1 MTSNSDNIGIALRMK
16 GVTKRYPG
24 TLAVDSVDF
33 EARVGE
39 VHAIMGENGAGK
51 STLMK
56 ILAGSFNDY
65 TGNIFIGQKEV
76 KLHSPAIARAYGI
89 GMIYQELSLARP
101 ISIAENLLIG
111 RLPRKY
117 GLWLDRKKM
126 TQQASHLCNKVGLDL
141 DPLKTIEDISHHQ
154 SQLVEI
160 AKVLGSNPCILVMDE
175 PTSALSR
182 EEAGRLF
189 KIIRQLKNRG
199 ITIIYISHHLAE
211 VFEIADRVTVMRDA
225 RIIDTKSINE
235 VTAPMVVQM
244 MVGQTIDEFYVQRK
258 PLIGQTILAINNLT
272 RKGFFH
278 NVSFHARKSE
288 ILGVAGLTG
297 AGRTEMVRSMCGLDP
312 LDSGT
317 IEVAGKQL
325 KQHSY
330 STAMEHGMLYLSED
344 RKTDGLFLRLSVKQ
358 NIVSAIIDRHTRCG
372 IYSSRHENKKTTE
385 LIRKLDI
392 ITSSASVDVSNLS
405 GGNQQ
410 KVLLGKWIA
419 VDPAILVL
427 DEPTRG
433 VDIKA
438 KMKIHKAII
447 ELADNGRVIIL
458 ISSDLPELVGL
469 SDRVIVMRDGHLIS
483 EMQKD
488 QLSEESV
495 LLAMNGELG

>member
-16 GVTKRYPG
+16 GVSKRYPG

-39 VHAIMGENGAGK
+39 VHALMGENGAGK

-65 TGNIFIGQKEV
+65 TGSIFIGQKKVE
-76 KLHSPAIARAYGI
+76 LHSPAMARAYGI

-117 GLWLDRKKM
+117 GFWLDRKAM
-126 TQQASHLCNKVGLDL
+126 VRQASLLLDRVGLHL
-141 DPLKTIEDISHHQ
+141 DPLKTIEEISHHQ

-160 AKVLGSNPCILVMDE
+160 AKVLGSNPCVLVMDE

-182 EEAGRLF
+182 EDVGRLF

-199 ITIIYISHHLAE
+199 ITIIYISHHLPE
-211 VFEIADRVTVMRDA
+211 VFEIADRVTVMRDG
-225 RIIDTKSINE
+225 RIIDTKPINE
-235 VTAPMVVQM
+235 VTPPMVVQM
-244 MVGQTIDEFYVQRK
+244 MVGQAIDEFYVLRR
-258 PLIGQTILAINNLT
+258 PNIGETVLDAHNLT

-278 NVSFHARKSE
+278 NVSFHARKGE

-297 AGRTEMVRSMCGLDP
+297 AGRTEMARSMCGLDP

-325 KQHSY
+325 QQHSY
-330 STAMEHGMLYLSED
+330 STAMKHGMLYLSED

-358 NIVSAIIDRHTRCG
+358 NMVSAIIDRHTRCG
-372 IYSSRHENKKTTE
+372 IYSSRHENAKTAE

-392 ITSSASVDVSNLS
+392 ITSSVSADVSNLS

-419 VDPAILVL
+419 ADPTILVL
-427 DEPTRG
+427 DEPSRG

-447 ELADNGRVIIL
+447 ELADNGRAIVL

-483 EMQKD
+483 EMQKGR
-488 QLSEESV
+488 LSEESV